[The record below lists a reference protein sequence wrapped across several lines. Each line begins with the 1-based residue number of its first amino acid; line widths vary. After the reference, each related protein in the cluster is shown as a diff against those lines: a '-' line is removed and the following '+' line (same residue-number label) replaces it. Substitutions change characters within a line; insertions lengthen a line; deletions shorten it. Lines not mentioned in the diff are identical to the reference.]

1 MAAREK
7 RRQPARDE
15 KMVISLNGLSI
26 AALAES
32 GQTLGEPEFVNWA
45 KMAAERIWS
54 LADEHTTGAL
64 KHEIFHDAAETDG
77 FLQDYASLGASFMT
91 LFEVTGDKIWQNR
104 AARLADSML
113 DRFGRTDGSFSTTP
127 NEKDLLIPITDEGD
141 MEMPSGTSMAID
153 LLLRLHGTS
162 AEARYLDAA
171 ANAIRRLSGQF
182 QDHPESWASAVIS
195 LNRYPLPPISEN
207 ATAAT
212 TWAGTNASGE
222 LRSPISADHVRV
234 PASQISLPPRH
245 PIITTTQLDT
255 HF

>member
-1 MAAREK
+1 
-7 RRQPARDE
+7 
-15 KMVISLNGLSI
+15 MVISLNGLSI

-54 LADEHTTGAL
+54 LAYEQKTGAL
-64 KHEIFHDAAETDG
+64 KHEIFHDAAQTDG
-77 FLQDYASLGASFMT
+77 FLQDSAALGATFMT
-91 LFEVTGDKIWQNR
+91 LFEVKGDKIWQKR
-104 AARLADSML
+104 AAGLADSML
-113 DRFGRTDGSFSTTP
+113 ERFSRPDGSFSTTP

-195 LNRYPLPPISEN
+195 LNRYPLPSISEN
-207 ATAAT
+207 ATAANSA
-212 TWAGTNASGE
+212 AGQSALGVFSY
-222 LRSPISADHVRV
+222 LLSPGHVCV
-234 PASQISLPPRH
+234 APS
-245 PIITTTQLDT
+245 
-255 HF
+255 